1 MATNKVMNV
10 HGALEYLENLGVL
23 SEDDLSIDEDFISR
37 VRFIILSPS
46 DAFDSDTNE
55 DSGDE
60 NELLPSN
67 LNWSQFLAGA
77 NVDLSTSGGNILL
90 GSGDEE

>member
-37 VRFIILSPS
+37 ERFIILPPS

-67 LNWSQFLAGA
+67 SNWSQFLAGA
-77 NVDLSTSGGNILL
+77 NVDLSTSSGNILL
-90 GSGDEE
+90 GSGGEE

>member
-1 MATNKVMNV
+1 MATNKVMNI
-10 HGALEYLENLGVL
+10 HEALEYLENLGVL

-37 VRFIILSPS
+37 KRFIILPPS

-67 LNWSQFLAGA
+67 LKLKSIFSWC
-77 NVDLSTSGGNILL
+77 
-90 GSGDEE
+90 